1 MGDFLTVLLGTSMA
15 VSISFLFLLSVRRVF
30 DGYTSLY
37 YRLMKLLLIFYLVP
51 VFLLVL
57 IAVKMNTAGTPIP
70 LEGKDFMHGYLEL
83 KLLTLSRMHQYS
95 MLYLYLCIVWVAGSA
110 ISLCLSI
117 FLGQICI
124 WKIRKNSSEVKNTEL
139 NLLFDSLIDEMKLA
153 KKIKLFRCPWITSPF
168 TSGIL
173 YPVITLP
180 DIEFSRKEWE
190 MLLRHELTHLKS
202 RDVFYKQ
209 LMVLV
214 RIVHWFNPLIWL
226 FTRELFET
234 GEMACDE
241 KVIGDA
247 KKEEKH
253 FYAELLLMLLERAAE
268 SHENVMLAGFSDS
281 ESSLKRRLRNFM
293 KKKNGSKKK
302 KILLA
307 ILSAA
312 IMAACPIVSYA
323 SATGVLKIQDMAAED
338 ILSDA
343 LKETQVNMFIE
354 YSDSISMKENE
365 SYSMNLNVKGDNKID
380 ITIKAGDRFWI
391 DGKLNSDIIKVSLTA
406 DSSSDSFRVGYTN
419 KDAIK
424 YVNSID
430 GAINH
435 SFSITPGDYSI
446 YIENRS
452 DYEIHVVG
460 RLTV

>member
-1 MGDFLTVLLGTSMA
+1 MGDFLTVLLGISMA

-30 DGYTSLY
+30 DGYTSWY

-57 IAVKMNTAGTPIP
+57 IAVKTNTAGTPMP

-95 MLYLYLCIVWVAGSA
+95 MLYLNLCIVWVAGSA

-117 FLGQICI
+117 VWGQICI

-153 KKIKLFRCPWITSPF
+153 KKIKLFRCPWIISPF

-173 YPVITLP
+173 YPVVTLP

-323 SATGVLKIQDMAAED
+323 SATGVLRIQDKAAEMV
-338 ILSDA
+338 LSDSEEESQTD
-343 LKETQVNMFIE
+343 KYIE
-354 YSDSISMKENE
+354 HTGNIVMGSNDF
-365 SYSMNLNVKGDNKID
+365 YSMNLNAKGDNKID

-391 DGKLNSDIIKVSLTA
+391 DATLNSSSMYVSLTA
-406 DSSSDSFRVGYTN
+406 DSSSDSFRVGYTSES
-419 KDAIK
+419 AMK
-424 YVNSID
+424 YVSSIK
-430 GAINH
+430 GAVNH
-435 SFSITPGDYSI
+435 TFSITPGEHSI

-452 DYEIHVVG
+452 DHEIHIVG
-460 RLTV
+460 RITV